1 MPQKQTTMQQLMQ
14 QQRANVSM
22 MNARI
27 GQQQQQQSNTAVMQR
42 VAAMQQV
49 QQVSG
54 TGNTFLVG
62 QTTTTTNTGQQQPQI
77 QLVRMPKGTINSG
90 VTGTQAIV
98 LGQGPPNLNVA
109 HKRLLMHQE
118 QQDFNVKP
126 SDGGF
131 DINGLNS
138 INNTVAPNVQIT
150 VKPRQALPSQQQA
163 TVQQDVIVTQMS
175 PRYVIGGNNNT
186 SGNIQVPSTPPILPQ
201 SPAPCPAQVLSPSPV
216 QGPTSGGV
224 VSSSAVLRNN
234 GPSSYNHS
242 ASYATSPQTTL
253 ATGGGQQVPSPFS
266 STNHMSP
273 GHFVAGNSNMS
284 TSASPSPAPPQSPM
298 LVQSP
303 QSVNNQQQQ
312 PITQISWQQ
321 QASPAATT
329 SNRLSSGNNHNV
341 PSPAQ
346 QVMSPSGPTTMPKSP
361 VTTPNLVS
369 IQQQSN
375 PMLNAQLS
383 GGNYFFNLD

>member
-1 MPQKQTTMQQLMQ
+1 MSKGTV
-14 QQRANVSM
+14 N
-22 MNARI
+22 
-27 GQQQQQQSNTAVMQR
+27 
-42 VAAMQQV
+42 
-49 QQVSG
+49 SG
-54 TGNTFLVG
+54 T
-62 QTTTTTNTGQQQPQI
+62 Q
-77 QLVRMPKGTINSG
+77 S
-90 VTGTQAIV
+90 IV

-150 VKPRQALPSQQQA
+150 VKPRQQQSIA
-163 TVQQDVIVTQMS
+163 QQDMIVTQMS
-175 PRYVIGGNNNT
+175 PRYIIGNNNNT

-201 SPAPCPAQVLSPSPV
+201 SPAPGSAQVLSPSPA
-216 QGPTSGGV
+216 QGPNSGGI
-224 VSSSAVLRNN
+224 VSRGNN
-234 GPSSYNHS
+234 NIPTSYNLN
-242 ASYATSPQTTL
+242 ASYTTSPQTTL
-253 ATGGGQQVPSPFS
+253 ASGQQISSPFS

-298 LVQSP
+298 LVPSP

-312 PITQISWQQ
+312 PITQINWQQ

-329 SNRLSSGNNHNV
+329 SNRISSGNNHNV

-346 QVMSPSGPTTMPKSP
+346 QVMSPSPT
-361 VTTPNLVS
+361 
-369 IQQQSN
+369 
-375 PMLNAQLS
+375 
-383 GGNYFFNLD
+383 